1 MKFSDAVVSI
11 NKIMFCV
18 IYWINFN
25 NRKGQMMTYN
35 KNQKN
40 SVRSVMCRIFGFTL
54 VELLVVIAIIG
65 ILIALLLPAVQAAR
79 EAARRMQCS
88 NNLKQFGLALHNY
101 HAGFNCFPGLGT
113 DGHGTT
119 GSSLTN
125 SMFSVQ
131 ARVLPYLEMAQLH
144 DLIDYRIPLVGGG
157 GGHAGASVFS
167 FHVHDAV
174 QMNLPIMSCPSDGNS
189 RQLIPGSYQ
198 RFKDAS
204 ESDTEACPTAPGN
217 YMLCYGDNV
226 FRISATT
233 EWNGEKTLKTG
244 GLFHY
249 NSCYNIG
256 AIIDG
261 TSNTMA
267 MSEVCISDGKS
278 HTGTLAEIQ
287 KSNLYKHL
295 VGVNVTLT
303 SSGSTLV
310 ETPEALANNYGTGN
324 KSWSSYRGSAWI
336 VGAPYCS
343 VYGAFLPP
351 NSKVPST
358 NWMNHGFY
366 GAYSNHTGGVNV
378 LFCDGSVHFV
388 SETVNRDSWKGAATI
403 SGSEVVSGL

>member
-1 MKFSDAVVSI
+1 
-11 NKIMFCV
+11 
-18 IYWINFN
+18 
-25 NRKGQMMTYN
+25 
-35 KNQKN
+35 
-40 SVRSVMCRIFGFTL
+40 
-54 VELLVVIAIIG
+54 VIAIIG
-65 ILIALLLPAVQAAR
+65 VLIALLLPAVQAAR
-79 EAARRMQCS
+79 EAARRMQCA

-101 HAGFNCFPGLGT
+101 HTGFDCFPGLGT
-113 DGHGTT
+113 DGHGMT

-144 DLIDYRIPLVGGG
+144 DLIDYKIPLIG
-157 GGHAGASVFS
+157 GGHAGASAFS

-189 RQLIPGSYQ
+189 RQLIPGTYL
-198 RFKDAS
+198 RYTDAEQS
-204 ESDTEACPTAPGN
+204 ATEACPTAPGN

-226 FRISATT
+226 FRISDGNANPATMA
-233 EWNGEKTLKTG
+233 WNGQITLKTG

-249 NSCYNIG
+249 NSCYSIG
-256 AIIDG
+256 AITDG

-267 MSEVCISDGKS
+267 MSEACISDGQS
-278 HTGTLAEIQ
+278 HSGTLAEIQ

-295 VGVNVTLT
+295 VGMAAIT
-303 SSGSTLV
+303 SSGTTLV
-310 ETPEALANNYGTGN
+310 ETPEELADKHGTGS

-366 GAYSNHTGGVNV
+366 GAYSYHTGGVNV

-388 SETVNRDSWKGAATI
+388 SETLDRNSWKDAATI
-403 SGSEVVSGL
+403 SGSEVVSGLYTPFADDLAVLTNKNNCFVSEESIDRQRAFEWNNGIEVSS